1 MKQVPAVPEWMAMT
15 IETLTEADK
24 ARLIPGIHFMTE
36 PTGRCAKVPGTGLGV
51 WEIIIRFK
59 DIGND
64 RAALSRE
71 FDWLSEEQLNT
82 ALAYYVSFPQEID
95 ERIALEDEITPEYLR
110 AKFGNRFIEWPRDGA
125 DNR

>member
-1 MKQVPAVPEWMAMT
+1 MAT
-15 IETLTEADK
+15 ETLSEAEK

-71 FDWLSEEQLNT
+71 FDWLTEAQLNT
-82 ALAYYVSFPQEID
+82 ALAYYVSFPSEID
-95 ERIALEDEITPEYLR
+95 QRIAMEDKYTPEYIA
-110 AKFGNRFIEWPRDGA
+110 AKYGHLYSPKHA
-125 DNR
+125 A